1 MTNVRWG
8 AKRRRQWRWGRRLS
22 RGGSPRSCAEC
33 SSECSSVVRSREAT
47 APAEG
52 SARVSAS
59 SSAQIPPA
67 QRLPVTSQ
75 RSCTTV
81 CHHHHSTLGG
91 TCRESLRRSPPARRH
106 PLLAA
111 ISATIQC
118 MRLAS
123 FMPQARVALGCAPTH
138 TRERHFEYPIEPGTL
153 GTLERWRRRRQQR
166 RQRLRQGEQ
175 LGSNP
180 VCLCRVYNCAYS
192 PLRVRIFG
200 SQVRRGAR
208 PPEDSG
214 AIGTIG
220 TIRTSNVVCQ
230 KRLAQHDHAREAEK
244 ILLASLSCIFS
255 CQSRSCF
262 FVASALC
269 TEWSKVSKLPILLQ
283 QLPYIFPGQGRR
295 PRGTRRLHV

>member
-1 MTNVRWG
+1 M
-8 AKRRRQWRWGRRLS
+8 
-22 RGGSPRSCAEC
+22 
-33 SSECSSVVRSREAT
+33 
-47 APAEG
+47 
-52 SARVSAS
+52 
-59 SSAQIPPA
+59 
-67 QRLPVTSQ
+67 TSQ

-166 RQRLRQGEQ
+166 RQRQRQGEQ
-175 LGSNP
+175 LGIQPGLP
-180 VCLCRVYNCAYS
+180 VARVYNCAYS

-214 AIGTIG
+214 AFGTIGTIG
-220 TIRTSNVVCQ
+220 TSNGFARTAWHSTST
-230 KRLAQHDHAREAEK
+230 HA
-244 ILLASLSCIFS
+244 
-255 CQSRSCF
+255 
-262 FVASALC
+262 
-269 TEWSKVSKLPILLQ
+269 
-283 QLPYIFPGQGRR
+283 
-295 PRGTRRLHV
+295 

>member
-1 MTNVRWG
+1 MEPKGGCNDCG
-8 AKRRRQWRWGRRLS
+8 E
-22 RGGSPRSCAEC
+22 GGSAEAAVPEAAP
-33 SSECSSVVRSREAT
+33 SAATEPSGTAAAERRDSADRWQRIRE
-47 APAEG
+47 
-52 SARVSAS
+52 SQL
-59 SSAQIPPA
+59 QIPPA

-175 LGSNP
+175 LGIQPGLP
-180 VCLCRVYNCAYS
+180 VARVYHYS
-192 PLRVRIFG
+192 PCVFEYLAHRYL
-200 SQVRRGAR
+200 GAR
-208 PPEDSG
+208 
-214 AIGTIG
+214 
-220 TIRTSNVVCQ
+220 
-230 KRLAQHDHAREAEK
+230 
-244 ILLASLSCIFS
+244 
-255 CQSRSCF
+255 
-262 FVASALC
+262 
-269 TEWSKVSKLPILLQ
+269 
-283 QLPYIFPGQGRR
+283 GRR
-295 PRGTRRLHV
+295 RIAAPSAPSAPSAPAMIFARNAWHSTSTHVRQKKMFASR

>member
-1 MTNVRWG
+1 MAVG
-8 AKRRRQWRWGRRLS
+8 KEAQQRRQSRKLRRLQQQPS
-22 RGGSPRSCAEC
+22 GTAAAERRD
-33 SSECSSVVRSREAT
+33 SADRWQRNRE
-47 APAEG
+47 
-52 SARVSAS
+52 SQL
-59 SSAQIPPA
+59 QIPPA

-175 LGSNP
+175 LGIQPGLPVPRVQLCLLTAACSNIW
-180 VCLCRVYNCAYS
+180 LT
-192 PLRVRIFG
+192 G
-200 SQVRRGAR
+200 T
-208 PPEDSG
+208 SG
-214 AIGTIG
+214 RAAADG
-220 TIRTSNVVCQ
+220 
-230 KRLAQHDHAREAEK
+230 
-244 ILLASLSCIFS
+244 
-255 CQSRSCF
+255 
-262 FVASALC
+262 
-269 TEWSKVSKLPILLQ
+269 
-283 QLPYIFPGQGRR
+283 
-295 PRGTRRLHV
+295 